1 MNTILINLEGSI
13 TCAFLLITLICAC
26 PSEQIRLHQR
36 GSLFLMIAIWCVAF
50 YFAEKAAAALPWDGL
65 TVYSII
71 MLILALVFTL
81 LFQEG
86 IFSAR
91 LAVIMTYLYS
101 IITVKVTMLNF
112 IGAYGFGQSGIL
124 SLTIRNY
131 VIYYLILTAVS
142 VFIIRHTVINSDILP
157 VRYLVIL
164 ILYPALMLLYILLNV
179 SIQYASGFFS
189 SILKISYVIF
199 LALSLLVYYLFYT
212 MFQTYETLR
221 EQNQINQRQR
231 IELEGMHRSEAM
243 IRELRK
249 EKHELRNNYFYI
261 NSLVKDG
268 KYKELE
274 TYLDENVHYRFST
287 MEEFHTGHSLL
298 DMLLTQKVA
307 EAREKGIHVMTN
319 ILLPSSFV
327 IGNDNDMCSLLLN
340 LLNNAIDAEAAE
352 EEKDLQI
359 SITTIKTSL
368 NIVIRNRCSTDV
380 LRENRQLATT
390 KQDKE
395 NHGIGLKIV
404 RRIAKKH
411 DGIINFHMQDGYFTA
426 EVMLQE

>member
-1 MNTILINLEGSI
+1 MNTILVNLEGSI
-13 TCAFLLITLICAC
+13 TCAFLLITLIRAC
-26 PSEQIRLHQR
+26 PPERTRLRQK
-36 GSLFLMIAIWCVAF
+36 GSRFLAVAIWCVVF
-50 YFAEKAAAALPWDGL
+50 FFTEQKAASLPGDGL
-65 TVYSII
+65 VIYCII
-71 MLILALVFTL
+71 MLVLVLAFTL

-86 IFSAR
+86 ALAAR

-112 IGAYGFGQSGIL
+112 IGAYGFGQSGIIG
-124 SLTIRNY
+124 LTIRNY
-131 VIYYLILTAVS
+131 VIYYSILAAVS

-164 ILYPALMLLYILLNV
+164 ILYPALMLLYVLLNV
-179 SIQYASGFFS
+179 LMQFS
-189 SILKISYVIF
+189 NGSFSRVLKISYMIF
-199 LALSLLVYYLFYT
+199 LSLSLLVYYLFYT
-212 MFQTYETLR
+212 ISQTYEKLR

-268 KYKELE
+268 KYRELE
-274 TYLDENVHYRFST
+274 KYLDENVHYRFST

-319 ILLPSSFV
+319 ILLPSAFV
-327 IGNDNDMCSLLLN
+327 IRDDNDMCSLLLN

-404 RRIAKKH
+404 RRIVKKH